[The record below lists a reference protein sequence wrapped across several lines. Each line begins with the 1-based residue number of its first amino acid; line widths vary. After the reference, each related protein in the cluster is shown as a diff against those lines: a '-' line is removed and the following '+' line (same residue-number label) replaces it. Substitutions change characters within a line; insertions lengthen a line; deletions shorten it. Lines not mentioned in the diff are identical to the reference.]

1 MSFVISKVMYIIS
14 LSIDLISLNIDLN
27 NKGPSDQR
35 LLHPI
40 TPPNKEQDNVNFF
53 AKINTS
59 FFFFKCYT
67 IYFIK
72 NTNYFLCKVSDTI
85 GQGSKGCKI
94 LVCFKKQIREKNT
107 KSVLFRP
114 FFQTCIQLILF
125 NMWCGSVVE

>member
-59 FFFFKCYT
+59 FFLKM
-67 IYFIK
+67 
-72 NTNYFLCKVSDTI
+72 LHH
-85 GQGSKGCKI
+85 
-94 LVCFKKQIREKNT
+94 
-107 KSVLFRP
+107 LFY
-114 FFQTCIQLILF
+114 QKHKLF
-125 NMWCGSVVE
+125 PL